1 MAFLMCSWICFA
13 SILLKKNCLL
23 LNASRKL
30 WLSFLLC
37 LYVPYDHCYKYSF
50 KKFKSQNFWEV
61 WITGFHWHL
70 DPVIWALPLLIL
82 LQTVCKAYFVK
93 KSLGVIY
100 RLWNYHY
107 GFTTGNKFC
116 NIYHV
121 VWHGKE
127 FYLFQWTNWLNYNF
141 IPVQWTFQKIGFMSV
156 LAQIPLYQGR
166 CITYKYFL
174 SID

>member
-1 MAFLMCSWICFA
+1 MNHPTSLECTELDHGKWHFWCVPEFGLQVFCW
-13 SILLKKNCLL
+13 KKLL

-37 LYVPYDHCYKYSF
+37 LYVLYDHCYKYSF

-121 VWHGKE
+121 VWHGK
-127 FYLFQWTNWLNYNF
+127 
-141 IPVQWTFQKIGFMSV
+141 
-156 LAQIPLYQGR
+156 
-166 CITYKYFL
+166 
-174 SID
+174 